1 MKSGYQDDM
10 KDLLDVSRNGS
21 LLLDSDLT
29 HDVAGRTSNWKASS
43 VIMPRRVV
51 YVVKD
56 VRV

>member
-56 VRV
+56 V